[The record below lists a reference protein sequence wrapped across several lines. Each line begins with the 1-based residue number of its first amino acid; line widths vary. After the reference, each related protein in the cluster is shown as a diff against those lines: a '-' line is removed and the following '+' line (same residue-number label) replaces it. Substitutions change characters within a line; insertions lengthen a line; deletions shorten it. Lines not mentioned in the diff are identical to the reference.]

1 MGAILSATRVLDRQ
15 LIHDFRILDEELGEV
30 VAREMEE
37 VARREKL
44 YRGGAPTPESPNACS
59 GTGSRK
65 FPIRSQ
71 CGGWI

>member
-44 YRGGAPTPESPNACS
+44 
-59 GTGSRK
+59 
-65 FPIRSQ
+65 
-71 CGGWI
+71 